1 MRAALLASAALVGS
15 AAVLPAS
22 AIAGHS
28 PLGHEVYGN
37 DEAGVVLTCYTPDDD
52 GISGDCQYYNLYLN
66 TNIRFTDYKRAVRG
80 LW

>member
-1 MRAALLASAALVGS
+1 MRAALLASAALLGS
-15 AAVLPAS
+15 AAVLPAT
-22 AIAGHS
+22 AA
-28 PLGHEVYGN
+28 EVLKNEKYGN

-52 GISGDCQYYNLYLN
+52 GLSGSCQYYDLYLN

>member
-1 MRAALLASAALVGS
+1 MRAALLASAALLGS

-22 AIAGHS
+22 AIAD
-28 PLGHEVYGN
+28 EVYGN

-52 GISGDCQYYNLYLN
+52 GLSGSCQYYDLYLN

>member
-22 AIAGHS
+22 AIAGHT
-28 PLGHEVYGN
+28 PLGHEDYGN

-66 TNIRFTDYKRAVRG
+66 TNIRFTDYRRAVRG

>member
-1 MRAALLASAALVGS
+1 MLAALLASAALLGS

-22 AIAGHS
+22 AIAAETLS
-28 PLGHEVYGN
+28 NEDYGN

-52 GISGDCQYYNLYLN
+52 GISGDCQYYALYLEPV
-66 TNIRFTDYKRAVRG
+66 IRFTEYRRAVRG